1 MVEKRPIGGHAPRG
15 AVNAPLGGLGRSRAP
30 RICPRHVLHAKRL
43 QITTNGDLSH
53 RDYPCPRSLKKMCL
67 HNPFAHGSAVGDLG
81 RRYVTK
87 VRYSQFCLLKFDTHV
102 RKTRHATGLTVT
114 RAPHPRPLPRR
125 FAKRPSYVPAGSHA
139 RQLVSSSPLVERMP
153 STPVV
158 QRTDRS
164 TVPLP
169 REGKQRLGRVGE
181 AGG

>member
-1 MVEKRPIGGHAPRG
+1 MQEI
-15 AVNAPLGGLGRSRAP
+15 
-30 RICPRHVLHAKRL
+30 
-43 QITTNGDLSH
+43 
-53 RDYPCPRSLKKMCL
+53 
-67 HNPFAHGSAVGDLG
+67 
-81 RRYVTK
+81 
-87 VRYSQFCLLKFDTHV
+87 LKFDTHV
-102 RKTRHATGLTVT
+102 RKTRHATGLIVT